1 MIHGS
6 AVPQHAALW
15 MRRAAIC
22 FVGVTSVT
30 GTLTLVLAGLLVL
43 SGVLEW

>member
-1 MIHGS
+1 MVQ
-6 AVPQHAALW
+6 VPAISQPAALW
-15 MRRAAIC
+15 MRRAALC
-22 FVGVTSVT
+22 FVGVTSAT